1 MDSVPVPRLTL
12 SFSVDLDL
20 DYDPFKGKTQQE
32 FIKYIESELQEVLFD
47 ISPDIKNV
55 YTSLIAIEEN
65 DKQS

>member
-32 FIKYIESELQEVLFD
+32 FIKYIESELQEVLLD
-47 ISPDIKNV
+47 KSPDIKNV

-65 DKQS
+65 DK

>member
-47 ISPDIKNV
+47 INPAVKNV